1 MEKKENGDI
10 LRTVYFILPL
20 FGRHSRW
27 ILASYI
33 LEKLAVSA
41 RWAPRGID
49 GRLHELIAA
58 QLGVAPEGIDYRIL
72 NRSIDSRG
80 DPVLVY
86 RLLIFSNVE
95 LPLPPAGPE
104 QLASLEKAELEFPR
118 KKPPRHPVV
127 VGTGPAG
134 IFGALALAMA
144 GAEPVIIDRGFPV
157 ERRREDRQTFLR
169 TRVLDPDSN
178 LLIGEGG
185 AGAFSDGKLYTG
197 TKDVN
202 RRFIL
207 EQMIAG
213 GAPPEIAY
221 LSRPHVGSDLLPL
234 VSESLRKRIEALGG
248 TFLFGKEVTDLV
260 DADGVCRGVRCGS
273 EVIEA
278 PAVLLA
284 PGLGGRRLVR
294 GLARKAAC
302 RLKPFQTGCRIE
314 HPQEF
319 IDRCQYHCARRP
331 EVLGAAEYH
340 LVSRPE
346 AAGSVSTFCM
356 CPGGHVV
363 NATAWER
370 HSISNGMSN
379 YARGGEFANSCLITT
394 LDPGC
399 FGSFDEAYA
408 EFDRIEEALFLAGGA
423 DYTLPAQDAAAF
435 LEEKPGLKNRRHAC
449 ETGIVPGRIDQLL
462 RRDVREALQAALK
475 HFNRRY
481 PGFCREGKL
490 IGVESCV
497 SSPLRFERTEKGE
510 STSMHGLFPAGEG
523 VGGAGGIL
531 SGAADGIRCA
541 MGILS

>member
-1 MEKKENGDI
+1 M
-10 LRTVYFILPL
+10 
-20 FGRHSRW
+20 
-27 ILASYI
+27 ASYI
-33 LEKLAVSA
+33 LEKLVVSA
-41 RWAPRGID
+41 RRAPGGMD
-49 GRLHELIAA
+49 GHLHEPIAA
-58 QLGVAPEGIDYRIL
+58 QLGIAPEGFDYRIL
-72 NRSIDSRG
+72 NKSIDSRG

-86 RLLIFSNVE
+86 RLLIFSEAE

-104 QLASLEKAELEFPR
+104 QLARLEKAELEFPA

-144 GAEPVIIDRGFPV
+144 GAEPVIVDRGFPV
-157 ERRREDRQTFLR
+157 ERRLEDRRTFLR

-234 VSESLRKRIEALGG
+234 VSKSLRERIEALGG
-248 TFLFGKEVTDLV
+248 TFLFGKEVTDLFDV
-260 DADGVCRGVRCGS
+260 DGVCRGVRCGN

-284 PGLGGRRLVR
+284 PGLGGRLLVR
-294 GLARKAAC
+294 HLARKAAC

-314 HPQEF
+314 HPQVF

-331 EVLGAAEYH
+331 EALGAAEYH

-346 AAGSVSTFCM
+346 ATGSVSTFCM
-356 CPGGHVV
+356 CPGGQVV

-370 HSISNGMSN
+370 HSVSNGMSD

-394 LDPGC
+394 LAPEC
-399 FGSFDEAYA
+399 FGSFDEAWA
-408 EFDRIEEALFLAGGA
+408 EFDRIEEALFLMGGS

-435 LEEKPGLKNRRHAC
+435 LEERPGLKNRRHAC

-475 HFNRRY
+475 HFDRRY
-481 PGFCREGKL
+481 SGFCREGKL

-497 SSPLRFERTEKGE
+497 SSPLRFERTETGE
-510 STSMHGLFPAGEG
+510 SVSMRGLFPAGEG